1 MTSPELVIRRAS
13 RADVDLVLSAGDL
26 FASPPTAEWTQ
37 DFLDRGSNLLVLAL
51 QEGTPVGML
60 VAVETGHLGASPDLF
75 VYGIRVRE
83 DFRRQRLAHRLVDKA
98 VEVAEEAGC
107 SKVWGSMHRSG
118 EQREQDLGVGAPIS
132 LPADSGGGSGGGPEG
147 GPEGGPRGGS
157 DGGPEGGP
165 EGGPAEGVHTHA
177 TTFVI
182 PIP

>member
-51 QEGTPVGML
+51 HDKTPVGML

-83 DFRRQRLAHRLVDKA
+83 DFRKQQLAHRLVDKA
-98 VEVAEEAGC
+98 VEVAEESGC
-107 SKVWGSMHRSG
+107 SKVWGSMHRSE
-118 EQREQDLGVGAPIS
+118 EQSEQDLGVGAPIALS
-132 LPADSGGGSGGGPEG
+132 DNSGGGSGSSPGGRSDRGPG
-147 GPEGGPRGGS
+147 GAPDAGS
-157 DGGPEGGP
+157 DGGPDR
-165 EGGPAEGVHTHA
+165 GPAEGVHTHA

>member
-1 MTSPELVIRRAS
+1 MPNPLDFCHTGQMTPPELVIRRAA

-26 FASPPTAEWTQ
+26 LSTPPTAEWTT

-51 QEGTPVGML
+51 QDEVPVAML

-83 DFRRQRLAHRLVDKA
+83 DLRGRGIAHRLVEKA

-107 SKVWGSMHRSG
+107 SKVWGSMVVPD
-118 EQREQDLGVGAPIS
+118 DLTQNPPAAP
-132 LPADSGGGSGGGPEG
+132 PEG
-147 GPEGGPRGGS
+147 IT
-157 DGGPEGGP
+157 
-165 EGGPAEGVHTHA
+165 AEPS
-177 TTFVI
+177 TFVI